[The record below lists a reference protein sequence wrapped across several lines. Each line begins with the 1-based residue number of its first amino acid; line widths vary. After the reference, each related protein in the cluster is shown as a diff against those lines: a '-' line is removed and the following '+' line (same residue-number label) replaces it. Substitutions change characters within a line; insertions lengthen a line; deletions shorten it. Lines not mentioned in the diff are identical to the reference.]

1 MDACNYWQHRLVV
14 VCASVTRA
22 TLAKYQYLRVCL
34 CMSEYKCLCAH
45 KCMLCESV
53 LYSGL
58 SMLCSVER
66 IRGLTTKPKQED
78 IGAENYQHRKRK
90 QAKMRPKTHTENGEN
105 KSKGK

>member
-1 MDACNYWQHRLVV
+1 
-14 VCASVTRA
+14 
-22 TLAKYQYLRVCL
+22 
-34 CMSEYKCLCAH
+34 MSEYKCLCAH

-53 LYSGL
+53 LFSCL

-90 QAKMRPKTHTENGEN
+90 QAKMKPNSDLHRTDVAAGRYLGEME
-105 KSKGK
+105 GK